1 MKALVGAFNL
11 EKALIGVFFVIVQFR
26 RLIVCSTTQNHHQP
40 PSIILRRQGGWG
52 GDTLYSGVLTVDCSG
67 VYKRLHFTTPLNNS
81 IKLCLDC
88 GNKGIPLQTETFI
101 SFFSFP
107 DVLYNPLTCLYIV
120 VLFVFCLFSVYVK
133 IYMIKTTAGNYFFTN
148 PPFCMKIVTFPDVDC
163 HFYMKKNIFVA
174 SRSDNLSA
182 L

>member
-1 MKALVGAFNL
+1 MRRPVVGAYSV
-11 EKALIGVFFVIVQFR
+11 IGLYNFADYSSAAQLRTIT
-26 RLIVCSTTQNHHQP
+26 SHH
-40 PSIILRRQGGWG
+40 PSFSAAVTED
-52 GDTLYSGVLTVDCSG
+52 GDTLYAGVLSVDCSG
-67 VYKRLHFTTPLNNS
+67 VYVYKRFHFTTPLNNS

-107 DVLYNPLTCLYIV
+107 DVLYSALTCLYIV

-133 IYMIKTTAGNYFFTN
+133 IYMIKTTGNYFFTN

-163 HFYMKKNIFVA
+163 HFYVKRNIFVA
-174 SRSDNLSA
+174 SRSDHLSA
-182 L
+182 R

>member
-1 MKALVGAFNL
+1 M
-11 EKALIGVFFVIVQFR
+11 IVQLR
-26 RLIVCSTTQNHHQP
+26 RLFVCSTTQNHHQP
-40 PSIILRRQGGWG
+40 PSIILRGRHGGWG
-52 GDTLYSGVLTVDCSG
+52 HFRLGSVDCSG
-67 VYKRLHFTTPLNNS
+67 VYVYKRFHFTTPLNNS

-133 IYMIKTTAGNYFFTN
+133 IYMIKTTGNYFFTN

-163 HFYMKKNIFVA
+163 HFYMKRNIFVA
-174 SRSDNLSA
+174 SRSDHLSA
-182 L
+182 LKIHNGNAERVEVIFS

>member
-1 MKALVGAFNL
+1 MGAYSV
-11 EKALIGVFFVIVQFR
+11 IGLYNFADYSSAAQLRTIT
-26 RLIVCSTTQNHHQP
+26 SHH
-40 PSIILRRQGGWG
+40 PSSSAAVTED
-52 GDTLYSGVLTVDCSG
+52 GDTLDSGVLTVDCSAVY
-67 VYKRLHFTTPLNNS
+67 VYKRFHFTTPLNNS

-133 IYMIKTTAGNYFFTN
+133 IYMIKTTGNYFVTK

-163 HFYMKKNIFVA
+163 HFYMKRNIFVA
-174 SRSDNLSA
+174 SRSYHLSA